1 VIRHLVIVLV
11 LVLGLTWFALAVEYG
26 PGMAATTNEAP
37 KGRID
42 PALCWNWDAPF
53 GRLAFRPDPK
63 CSRWLGGYPAARA
76 DYELNRNPNGPE
88 SYYHDEEVFPS
99 A

>member
-1 VIRHLVIVLV
+1 VIRHLVIVLA
-11 LVLGLTWFALAVEYG
+11 LVLGLTSFALAVEYG
-26 PGMAATTNEAP
+26 LGMAATTKEAP
-37 KGRID
+37 MARID

-63 CSRWLGGYPAARA
+63 CSRWIGGYPAVRA
-76 DYELNRNPNGPE
+76 EFDLNQDPNGPE
-88 SYYHDEEVFPS
+88 SYYQDDPGGPS